1 MYENIS
7 HEKRYHKTLSF
18 LKQHIQVGSRILDLG
33 VHNPLSQ
40 LMQQQGYKVIN
51 TNGEDLDED
60 QSSLTDSKVE
70 VVTAFEI
77 LEHLLSPYQVLKR
90 IKAEKLVV
98 SVPLRLW
105 FSPAYRSKKD
115 LWDRHFHEFEDWQL
129 DWLLEKTGWKIIAR
143 EKWTNPNSSFG
154 IRTLLRYFTTR
165 YYIVFAE
172 KNKQEN

>member
-1 MYENIS
+1 
-7 HEKRYHKTLSF
+7 
-18 LKQHIQVGSRILDLG
+18 
-33 VHNPLSQ
+33 
-40 LMQQQGYKVIN
+40 MQQQGYKVKN

-60 QSSLTDSKVE
+60 KSALIDSKAE

-77 LEHLLSPYQVLKR
+77 LEHLLSSYQVLKS

-115 LWDRHFHEFEDWQL
+115 LWDRHYHEFEDWQL

-143 EKWTNPNSSFG
+143 ENGLIPIQG
-154 IRTLLRYFTTR
+154 L
-165 YYIVFAE
+165 E
-172 KNKQEN
+172 

>member
-18 LKQHIQVGSRILDLG
+18 LKQHIQGGSRILDLG

-40 LMQQQGYKVIN
+40 LMQQQGYKVVN

-90 IKAEKLVV
+90 IKA
-98 SVPLRLW
+98 
-105 FSPAYRSKKD
+105 
-115 LWDRHFHEFEDWQL
+115 
-129 DWLLEKTGWKIIAR
+129 
-143 EKWTNPNSSFG
+143 
-154 IRTLLRYFTTR
+154 
-165 YYIVFAE
+165 
-172 KNKQEN
+172 